1 MVHLSFF
8 IGKLPRAIARSD
20 VHHCRRHYFCIAGF
34 ACLVQEE
41 VDERALQLC
50 TFAFVYG
57 ESGTGNL
64 NAQVK
69 VYQVIFLGQFPVGQG
84 IFGQFGFHAAHL
96 LYHIVVGTDA
106 FGHTVIGNVGDGV
119 K

>member
-1 MVHLSFF
+1 MISAVREGCWTPTSVPRSVGILP
-8 IGKLPRAIARSD
+8 GKTSRTIWMRCAS
-20 VHHCRRHYFCIAGF
+20 GT
-34 ACLVQEE
+34 LVQEE

-69 VYQVIFLGQFPVGQG
+69 VYPVIFLGQFPVA
-84 IFGQFGFHAAHL
+84 I
-96 LYHIVVGTDA
+96 LYSLI
-106 FGHTVIGNVGDGV
+106 IIRLQN
-119 K
+119 